1 MKQNV
6 KLDQQALK
14 AERSRQKIAT
24 EQNQLA
30 KI

>member
-1 MKQNV
+1 MKQKV

-14 AERSRQKIAT
+14 AERSRQKIAAG
-24 EQNQLA
+24 QNQLA